1 MFARSPSI
9 AIIGSGA
16 VGGYYGARL
25 AQHGAD
31 VHFLVRSD
39 YDAVREHGWVIK
51 SCDGDFTLPPQR
63 MHVYQNAA
71 NMPAVE
77 LVIVTLKATAND
89 QFPHLIP
96 PLLKDDTAILTLQNG
111 LGNEEELAGLF
122 GDRRVLGGLAFTC
135 INRIGPGLIHHMDH
149 GLIRLGEFTSPTRS
163 ERARFIAELFNAS
176 QIHCQVLDDLKHGR
190 WEKLVWNVPFNGLGA
205 ALDLTTDRLLA
216 TSAGVELVR
225 ELMHEVI
232 ATAAAIGVQ
241 LPPAIAQQKIDSTY
255 SMGAYQTSMQ
265 IDRRHGRAMETE
277 TIIGKPLAVAEQSH
291 VVTPVLAM
299 LHRSLLTVN
308 TAW

>member
-1 MFARSPSI
+1 MFPRSPTI

-25 AQHGAD
+25 AQHGTD

-39 YDAVREHGWVIK
+39 YTAVREHGWVIK

-63 MHVYQNAA
+63 IHVYQSAA
-71 NMPAVE
+71 EMPAVD

-89 QFPHLIP
+89 QFPQLIP

-122 GDRRVLGGLAFTC
+122 GERRVLGGLAFTC

-149 GLIRLGEFTSPTRS
+149 GLIRLGELTRPTRS
-163 ERARFIAELFNAS
+163 ERAQSIAELFNAS
-176 QIHCQVLDDLKHGR
+176 QIHCQVLDDLKYGR

-216 TSAGVELVR
+216 TSTGVELVR
-225 ELMHEVI
+225 ELMQEVI
-232 ATAAAIGVQ
+232 ATAKAIDVH
-241 LPPAIAQQKIDSTY
+241 LPPGIAQKKIDSTY

-277 TIIGKPLAVAEQSH
+277 AIVGKPLAAARQASVL
-291 VVTPVLAM
+291 TPALTT
-299 LHRSLLTVN
+299 LHRILQAVN
-308 TAW
+308 SFK